1 MQGQRHVAALGL
13 SSLAAAL
20 TAGLLMIAVADWAGA
35 AEVTANIAEF
45 SFNPSSLTIQVGDT
59 VRWQNTGGAPHTT
72 TSDAGVW
79 DSGTLS
85 PGGSFSRQFMAPG
98 TFAYSC
104 RIHPQMRGTI
114 TVSAP
119 SPTSPPAPAPTAPVV
134 PPPPPPPPPPATA
147 IPAPPAPPVAVE
159 LWLSIVEATPV
170 YSDAGDVLWVAEPGE
185 WYRVL
190 SQDAGW
196 ALAVW
201 ENDPPELAVWIEL
214 DARVQ
219 LSG

>member
-1 MQGQRHVAALGL
+1 MQRRRRVATMGL

-20 TAGLLMIAVADWAGA
+20 TAGLLMIAVADWVGA
-35 AEVTANIAEF
+35 AEVTTNIADF
-45 SFNPSSLTIQVGDT
+45 SFNPPSLTIQVGDT
-59 VRWQNTGGAPHTT
+59 VRWQNMGRAPHTT

-85 PGGSFSRQFMAPG
+85 PGGNFTFQFMTPG
-98 TFAYSC
+98 TYTYMC
-104 RIHPQMRGTI
+104 RFHQAQGMRGTI
-114 TVSAP
+114 TVAAA
-119 SPTSPPAPAPTAPVV
+119 SPTSPPAPSPTAPVV
-134 PPPPPPPPPPATA
+134 TPPPPPA

-185 WYRVL
+185 WYRVI

-196 ALAVW
+196 ALAVR
-201 ENDPPELAVWIEL
+201 ENDPAELAVWIEV
-214 DARVQ
+214 DGRVQ
-219 LSG
+219 VSG

>member
-1 MQGQRHVAALGL
+1 MQGRRHVTALGL

-35 AEVTANIAEF
+35 AEVTANMAEF
-45 SFNPSSLTIQVGDT
+45 SFTPPSLTIQVGDT
-59 VRWQNTGGAPHTT
+59 VRWQNTGRVPHTT
-72 TSDAGVW
+72 TSDTGVW

-85 PGGSFSRQFMAPG
+85 PGGSFSRQFMTPG
-98 TFAYSC
+98 TYTYMC
-104 RIHPQMRGTI
+104 RFHQAQGMRGTI

-134 PPPPPPPPPPATA
+134 PPPPPPATA
-147 IPAPPAPPVAVE
+147 IPTPPAPPVAAE
-159 LWLSIVEATPV
+159 LWLSILEPTPV
-170 YSDAGDVLWVAEPGE
+170 YSDAGEVLWVAEPGE

-196 ALAVW
+196 ALVVW
-201 ENDPPELAVWIEL
+201 ENDPAELAVWIEL
-214 DARVQ
+214 DGRVQ